1 MKLKANIDYTKFL
14 ASVHKC
20 KGEVY
25 YDTVEG
31 DRLNLKS
38 TLSEYLFATAAVTS
52 DFIENGGV
60 FCQQEED
67 YALLADFVEAEPEA

>member
-1 MKLKANIDYTKFL
+1 MKLKANIDYKEFL
-14 ASVHKC
+14 AIVHSC

-52 DFIENGGV
+52 DIIEDGGV
-60 FCQQEED
+60 VCQQEED
-67 YALLADFVEAEPEA
+67 YALLSKFVEAET

>member
-1 MKLKANIDYTKFL
+1 MKLKSNIDYKKFL
-14 ASVHKC
+14 ASVRRC

-38 TLSEYLFATAAVTS
+38 TLSEYLFATAAITS
-52 DFIENGGV
+52 DIIEDGGV
-60 FCQQEED
+60 VCQLEED
-67 YALLADFVEAEPEA
+67 YALLADFVEA

>member
-1 MKLKANIDYTKFL
+1 MKLKTNIDYKKFL
-14 ASVHKC
+14 ASVRGC

-38 TLSEYLFATAAVTS
+38 TLSEYLFATAAITS
-52 DFIENGGV
+52 DIIEDGGV
-60 FCQQEED
+60 VCQMEED
-67 YALLADFVEAEPEA
+67 YARLADFVEA

>member
-1 MKLKANIDYTKFL
+1 MKLKANIDYKKFL
-14 ASVHKC
+14 ASVRRC

-52 DFIENGGV
+52 GIIENSGV
-60 FCQQEED
+60 VCQLEED
-67 YALLADFVEAEPEA
+67 YARLADFVEAEA